1 MRISIINPRS
11 SEALRRLIL
20 SVPHYEIAWIAHS
33 GQEAIQRCAADKPD
47 LLLMDLLLPGLDGIT
62 TTREIMQRSPCPIL
76 LMVSSVDQYT
86 GKIFEA
92 MGLGAKDVIAY
103 PDSGN
108 SPQAQ
113 HSQQALLRKIR
124 NLERLHRPL
133 KEATSYKAATMPSA
147 AVQPRNT
154 VNLPHLVLLGASTG
168 GPGAL
173 AQILG
178 GLPATLKAAVVVV
191 QHMNQEFSF
200 DLATWLNAQ
209 TPLTVQLAGVNDR
222 PRQGQVYLAASN
234 DHLILT
240 AEGCFAYNP
249 EPRQLHYRPS
259 VDVFFNSVA
268 QHWPH
273 REIAVLLTGMGR
285 DGAKG
290 LLALRQKDWLTIAQ
304 DEDSCVVYGMPKAA
318 KELNAATTVLSLPQ
332 IAPAILQSL

>member
-11 SEALRRLIL
+11 SEELRRLIL

-33 GQEAIQRCAADKPD
+33 GQEAIQRCATDKPD
-47 LLLMDLLLPGLDGIT
+47 LLLMELLLPGFDGIA
-62 TTREIMQRSPCPIL
+62 TTREIMKRSPCPIL

-108 SPQAQ
+108 SPQAH

-133 KEATSYKAATMPSA
+133 KEAALHHSA
-147 AVQPRNT
+147 APTTAVNPRNT

-173 AQILG
+173 AQILSG
-178 GLPATLKAAVVVV
+178 FPANLNAAVVVV

-209 TPLTVQLAGVNDR
+209 TPLAVQLAGVNDR
-222 PRQGQVYLAASN
+222 PRQGLVYLAASN
-234 DHLILT
+234 DHLVLT
-240 AEGCFAYNP
+240 ADGCFAYNP

-304 DEDSCVVYGMPKAA
+304 DEGSCVVYGMPKAA

>member
-11 SEALRRLIL
+11 SEELRRLIL

-33 GQEAIQRCAADKPD
+33 GQEAIQRCATDKPD
-47 LLLMDLLLPGLDGIT
+47 LLLMELLLPGFDGIA
-62 TTREIMQRSPCPIL
+62 TTREIMKRSPCPIL

-108 SPQAQ
+108 SPQAH

-133 KEATSYKAATMPSA
+133 KAAALHHSA
-147 AVQPRNT
+147 APTAAVNPRNT

-173 AQILG
+173 AQILSG
-178 GLPATLKAAVVVV
+178 FPANLNAAVVVV

-209 TPLTVQLAGVNDR
+209 TPLAVQLAGVNAR

-234 DHLILT
+234 DHLVLT

-304 DEDSCVVYGMPKAA
+304 DEGSCVVYGMPKAA